1 MYSHRASHHPE
12 PRVYVFVLHSFQR
25 CLVSFLCELVQ
36 PLGHALRSQPSFTLL
51 FVLHAIT
58 FTAESDPTGSF
69 ELQLEKARRAIAPFV
84 APAIISQRPDFNAA
98 RGGLITTATTPNRF
112 PVTGKRYFRN

>member
-12 PRVYVFVLHSFQR
+12 PRVYGFVLHSFQR
-25 CLVSFLCELVQ
+25 CLVSLPCELVL
-36 PLGHALRSQPSFTLL
+36 PLGHALRSQPGFTLL

-84 APAIISQRPDFNAA
+84 APAAAAAA
-98 RGGLITTATTPNRF
+98 RHHKPEARF
-112 PVTGKRYFRN
+112 